1 MARAT
6 PSPGERS
13 QPLDGVR
20 VVDLTRLLPGGY
32 CTLVLAD
39 LGADVI
45 KVEDPRGGDL
55 MRTLPPHVGGLSVY
69 HHALNRNKR
78 SVTLDLRAKEAGEVL
93 DRLLERADVLIEN
106 FKPRT
111 ARRLR
116 VSAEDLRPRHSRL
129 VHCSLTG
136 FGQSG
141 PYAERAAHD
150 LNFVALAGLFEVNQ
164 DTPPRPTLGEVEGL
178 PRQRPGQ
185 PASVGAQLARPEPH
199 AAPDN
204 RGAGLRPPDSRGAG
218 LRAPDSRGAGLQSC
232 ETLHVP
238 RLLVADI
245 GSAWAAV
252 AGILA
257 ALFQRERTG
266 RGSAVDIAIHD
277 VAASWLTFPAA
288 AAIVRGT
295 PNGSE
300 RPPITGEAACYNIYA
315 TADGRHIAL
324 AAIEQKFWQA
334 FCERIG
340 RPDFVSIQ
348 FAHAEQA
355 RLREEIAAVFRSR
368 TLADWLAMFADV
380 DACLAPI
387 NTIDEALADRH
398 LTFRGA
404 VVSHGR
410 SKFVRSPVVFGD
422 CSTQV
427 LRHDRPAIVPAR
439 PLGADTD
446 DVLRSVGLDDSDL
459 AGLRCR
465 GII

>member
-1 MARAT
+1 MARPT
-6 PSPGERS
+6 SSSGGGK

-20 VVDLTRLLPGGY
+20 VVDLTRLLPGAY

-45 KVEDPRGGDL
+45 KVEDPHGGDL

-78 SVTLDLRAKEAGEVL
+78 SVTLDLRAREADKVL

-116 VSAEDLRPRHSRL
+116 VSAEDLCPRHSRL

-136 FGQSG
+136 FGPSG
-141 PYAERAAHD
+141 PYADRAAHD
-150 LNFVALAGLFEVNQ
+150 LNFVALVGLFEVDQ
-164 DTPPRPTLGEVEGL
+164 GASPRAASGEVEGL
-178 PRQRPGQ
+178 PRQEPDL
-185 PASVGAQLARPEPH
+185 PAFAGAQPVRPEP
-199 AAPDN
+199 
-204 RGAGLRPPDSRGAG
+204 RVPP
-218 LRAPDSRGAGLQSC
+218 
-232 ETLHVP
+232 
-238 RLLVADI
+238 LLVADI

-266 RGSAVDIAIHD
+266 RGSAVDIAMHD

-295 PNGSE
+295 AEASE
-300 RPPITGEAACYNIYA
+300 PLPVTGEAACYNIYA
-315 TADGRHIAL
+315 TADGRHITL
-324 AAIEQKFWQA
+324 AAIERKFWQT

-340 RPDFVSIQ
+340 CPQFIPIQ
-348 FAHAEQA
+348 FVHREQP
-355 RLREEIAAVFRSR
+355 RLREKIAAVFRSR

-380 DACLAPI
+380 DVCLAPM
-387 NTIDEALADRH
+387 NTIDEALADPH
-398 LTFRGA
+398 LAFRGA
-404 VVSHGR
+404 VVSHGQ
-410 SKFVRSPVVFGD
+410 SKFVRSPIVFGD
-422 CSTQV
+422 RGV
-427 LRHDRPAIVPAR
+427 DVPGHDRPAIVPAP
-439 PLGADTD
+439 PLGRDTD
-446 DVLRSVGLDDSDL
+446 EVLRSVGLDDSDL
-459 AGLRCR
+459 AGLRR
-465 GII
+465 RAVI